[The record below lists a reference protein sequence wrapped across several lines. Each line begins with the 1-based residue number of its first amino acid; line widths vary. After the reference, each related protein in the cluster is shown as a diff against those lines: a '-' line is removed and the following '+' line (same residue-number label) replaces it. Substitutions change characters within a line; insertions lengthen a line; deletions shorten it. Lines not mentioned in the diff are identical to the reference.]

1 MTLVCVVMR
10 SEGNDRFTDTIKLF
24 DYGFDNSEKLPVYWL
39 KAPDSEEP
47 DGYVILPKGASTASM
62 MVTDQDTEGVSR
74 TRTYSYQGREIL
86 KLTAA
91 FPLQVET
98 RTTSDMS
105 MFKVGTVK
113 KQLVSPLVFPAMLL
127 IFAGL
132 CAGLVSVLV
141 QYVRKKKAKKN
152 RKQRKKITS

>member
-1 MTLVCVVMR
+1 M
-10 SEGNDRFTDTIKLF
+10 I
-24 DYGFDNSEKLPVYWL
+24 
-39 KAPDSEEP
+39 
-47 DGYVILPKGASTASM
+47 
-62 MVTDQDTEGVSR
+62 VTDQDTEGVSR

-152 RKQRKKITS
+152 RKKRKKITS